1 MQPTFIPTRA
11 ALRDAQ
17 DLVDRFGD
25 DAGIEAAVRAEESR
39 DRDNLIR
46 FCHWRQIERLIVT
59 LTATEPVG
67 TIH

>member
-25 DAGIEAAVRAEESR
+25 DAALEAAIRAEESR
-39 DRDNLIR
+39 DRDNILR
-46 FCHWRQIERLIVT
+46 FCHWRQIERVIVA
-59 LTATEPVG
+59 LSVTEPEG